1 MAAPPTR
8 DFLDANVLARLINL
22 PLVARGPMEGSVS
35 GRHQSPHRGSSV
47 EFAEYR
53 KYVAGDDTRHL
64 DWRVYAR
71 SDRFYMKEFE
81 ADTNLRCYLVVDASA
96 SMGFAAAHGSK
107 LAYARR
113 LAATLGYLAMHQGD
127 AVGLSVCGATL
138 VADIPPRRNPAHLKS
153 VFDALAAAAPAG
165 PTGLVGEL
173 HRLAEKIRRRAL
185 VLIFSDLFT
194 APAELLDC
202 FQHMRF
208 RKHDLAVFH
217 LLDRQE
223 IAFPFDRPTRFDDLE
238 SAAHVIVEPG
248 VIASRYHQAL
258 EQYLAT
264 IRDGCRQFGVDYQL
278 VTTDAAVEAVLSRF
292 LLARPS

>member
-1 MAAPPTR
+1 MPAAPTR
-8 DFLDANVLARLINL
+8 EFLDADVLARLMNL

-81 ADTNLRCYLVVDASA
+81 ADTNLRCYLVVDTSA
-96 SMGFAAAHGSK
+96 SMGFSAEHGSK
-107 LAYARR
+107 FAYARR
-113 LAATLGYLAMHQGD
+113 LAATLGYLVMHQGD
-127 AVGLSVCGATL
+127 AVGLSLCADKMMK
-138 VADIPPRRNPAHLKS
+138 DIPPRRNPAHLKN
-153 VFDALAAAAPAG
+153 VFDALAEAVPAG
-165 PTGLVGEL
+165 KTGLVAEL

-194 APAELLDC
+194 EPAELLDC
-202 FQHMRF
+202 FRHLRF

-223 IAFPFDRPTRFDDLE
+223 VSFPFERPTRFVDME
-238 SAAHVIVEPG
+238 STTGIVVEPG
-248 VIASRYHQAL
+248 IIAPRYHETLA
-258 EQYLAT
+258 QYLET
-264 IRDGCRQFGVDYQL
+264 VRGGCREFGVDYRL
-278 VTTDAAVEAVLSRF
+278 VTTDQSVEKVIGDF
-292 LLARPS
+292 LLARL

>member
-1 MAAPPTR
+1 VAAPPTR
-8 DFLDANVLARLINL
+8 DFLEANVLARLMNL

-81 ADTNLRCYLVVDASA
+81 ADTNLRCYLVVDTSA
-96 SMGFAAAHGSK
+96 SMNFAVEHGSK
-107 LAYARR
+107 FHYARR

-127 AVGLSVCGATL
+127 AVGLSVCAEKM
-138 VADIPPRRNPAHLKS
+138 VKDIPPRRNPAHLKN
-153 VFDALAAAAPAG
+153 VFDALADATPAG
-165 PTGLVGEL
+165 KTGLVAEL

-185 VLIFSDLFT
+185 VLIFSDFFCD
-194 APAELLDC
+194 PQELLDC

-223 IAFPFDRPTRFDDLE
+223 VSFPFDRPTRFVDME
-238 SAAHVIVEPG
+238 GPASVVVEPG
-248 VIASRYHQAL
+248 VIAPRYHEAL
-258 EQYLAT
+258 EQYLAA
-264 IRDGCRQFGVDYQL
+264 IRRDCREFGVDYRL
-278 VTTDAAVEAVLSRF
+278 VTTDQSVEKVLGDF
-292 LLARPS
+292 LLARL